1 MARHHESDAFTAED
15 RRLIEELARRAAVVL
30 DNGAL
35 YQDAQ
40 RAIAVRENVL
50 RVVAHDL
57 RNPFSTINLATS
69 RLAQSAP
76 RLPADLQE
84 VPEVIKQCVR
94 RGNQMIGDL
103 LDTAQIAAGKLK
115 VRAAPSA
122 PARTISAV
130 VATHRPLID

>member
-1 MARHHESDAFTAED
+1 M
-15 RRLIEELARRAAVVL
+15 
-30 DNGAL
+30 
-35 YQDAQ
+35 
-40 RAIAVRENVL
+40 RENVL

-76 RLPADLQE
+76 RLPADLHE
-84 VPEVIKQCVR
+84 VPEVIKPYVR
-94 RGNQMIGDL
+94 RGNRMIGDL

-130 VATHRPLID
+130 VATHRPLIDEHELTLEVAVMEGLPVLGNLLGNAIKFTPAGG

>member
-1 MARHHESDAFTAED
+1 M
-15 RRLIEELARRAAVVL
+15 
-30 DNGAL
+30 
-35 YQDAQ
+35 
-40 RAIAVRENVL
+40 L

-76 RLPADLQE
+76 RLPADLHE
-84 VPEVIKQCVR
+84 VPEVIKPYVR
-94 RGNQMIGDL
+94 RGNRMIGDL

-130 VATHRPLID
+130 VATHRPLIDEHELTLEVAVMEGLPVLGNLLGNAIKFTPAGG